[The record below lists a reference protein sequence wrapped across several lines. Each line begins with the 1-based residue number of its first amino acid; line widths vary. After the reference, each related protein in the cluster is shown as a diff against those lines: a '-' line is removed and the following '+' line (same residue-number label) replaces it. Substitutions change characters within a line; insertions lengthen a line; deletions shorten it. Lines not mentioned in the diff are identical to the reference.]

1 MIVETV
7 FYHVIEWPSLHPSH
21 LWFRD
26 IDDEGGVGAG
36 TLSWVVSRCKKERK
50 SPLDPSN
57 EDKLGNL
64 KP

>member
-36 TLSWVVSRCKKERK
+36 TLS
-50 SPLDPSN
+50 
-57 EDKLGNL
+57 
-64 KP
+64 